1 MLLADG
7 SRPQTGGAIAS
18 RQRAGSPGSGEKLER
33 VRVFCVLFCCS
44 VLMQFVTQ
52 LAVRGR
58 FSSAPYA
65 RWCDRWVAGVEG
77 IVGWCYL
84 SIYYLDVIGESEFYV
99 IYTQPANG
107 SHWSIGVTCT
117 QGHHCLPYLRASKR
131 APGGAKLQYHCSHF
145 CTCTRGGVN
154 LLH

>member
-1 MLLADG
+1 MVLAHG
-7 SRPQTGGAIAS
+7 SRPQTGGSIAS
-18 RQRAGSPGSGEKLER
+18 RQRAGSPGPGEKLER
-33 VRVFCVLFCCS
+33 VRVFCVLFWCS

-65 RWCDRWVAGVEG
+65 RWVAGVEG

-84 SIYYLDVIGESEFYV
+84 RIYYPDVIGESEFYV

-117 QGHHCLPYLRASKR
+117 QGHTASPIFEPRKGLRVVQNCNVTARISVHVR
-131 APGGAKLQYHCSHF
+131 VGA
-145 CTCTRGGVN
+145 
-154 LLH
+154 